1 MNAAPDEAPQWRH
14 YNFFTVGVFTSEV
27 RAKAC
32 VAERGHA
39 AVSMCPITL
48 NAPLFPC
55 LSSAVLS
62 AHQTRLLV
70 SHRFSATC
78 SVEPQELPDIRDPF
92 NFFSSCFG
100 LPASIGRHIWQ
111 HAR

>member
-1 MNAAPDEAPQWRH
+1 MGWGQVGVNAAPEEEPQLRH
-14 YNFFTVGVFTSEV
+14 HNFFTVGVFTSEV

-39 AVSMCPITL
+39 AVSICPITL

-55 LSSAVLS
+55 LSSALLS

-70 SHRFSATC
+70 CHLFYLSA
-78 SVEPQELPDIRDPF
+78 SFV
-92 NFFSSCFG
+92 
-100 LPASIGRHIWQ
+100 
-111 HAR
+111 